1 MSISYPPFES
11 REVALA
17 WERRAKVR
25 APLMAEATKK
35 MLAAANIGPGSR
47 VLDVGTGTGDVA
59 LLVAEQVRPGG
70 SILAIDQSAQMVEQ
84 ALAHVKKA
92 GMDHVDVRVM
102 DGSHLELDDASFDAV
117 VGRNA
122 MQFLPGWPLA
132 LTGLS
137 RVLRPGG
144 RLSFIVWATKEE
156 NAFLHLPVSLAA
168 ARGWMRVPPSSL
180 ESPYRLANQDA
191 LLADL
196 AAAGFKDT
204 NVERIAAQARLPE
217 AEPLAAYLRE
227 GPMFH
232 ANADQLSDEE
242 RSAFETALLE
252 AIERFRDGD
261 SYRVPAVS
269 LLATGTR

>member
-1 MSISYPPFES
+1 MAVPYQSFES

-25 APLMAEATKK
+25 ALLMAEATKK
-35 MLAAANIGPGSR
+35 MLAAANIGPGSQ

-70 SILAIDQSAQMVEQ
+70 YVLAIDVSLQMVEQ
-84 ALAHVKKA
+84 ALAHVKQA

-122 MQFLPGWPLA
+122 MQFLAGWPLP
-132 LTGLS
+132 LGGMS

-144 RLSFIVWATKEE
+144 RLAFIVWATKEE
-156 NAFLHLPVSLAA
+156 NTFLHLPVSLAA
-168 ARGWMRVPPSSL
+168 ERGWMRVPPGSL
-180 ESPYRLANQDA
+180 ESPYLLADQDA

-196 AAAGFKDT
+196 VAAGFKDA
-204 NVERIAAQARLPE
+204 NVERIAAQAQLRE
-217 AEPLAAYLRE
+217 AEPLAAYLQQ
-227 GPMFH
+227 GPMFR
-232 ANADQLSDEE
+232 ANADRLSVQE

-252 AIERFRDGD
+252 AVEQFHDGD
-261 SYRVPAVS
+261 GYRVPVVS

>member
-1 MSISYPPFES
+1 
-11 REVALA
+11 
-17 WERRAKVR
+17 
-25 APLMAEATKK
+25 
-35 MLAAANIGPGSR
+35 
-47 VLDVGTGTGDVA
+47 
-59 LLVAEQVRPGG
+59 
-70 SILAIDQSAQMVEQ
+70 
-84 ALAHVKKA
+84 
-92 GMDHVDVRVM
+92 MDHVDVRIM
-102 DGSHLELDDASFDAV
+102 DGSYLELDAASFDAV

-122 MQFLPGWPLA
+122 MQFLPGWPLPLA
-132 LTGLS
+132 GLS

-144 RLSFIVWATKEE
+144 RLAFIVWATKEE

-168 ARGWMRVPPSSL
+168 EREWMRVPPGSL
-180 ESPYRLANQDA
+180 ESPYRLADQAA

-196 AAAGFKDT
+196 SAAGFKDT
-204 NVERIAAQARLPE
+204 NVEKIAAQARLPE

-242 RSAFETALLE
+242 RSAFENALVE
-252 AIERFRDGD
+252 AMERFRDGD